1 MRTMKEIGRMKMRE
15 YSDGWWEREKKRE
28 VGREGRKGGRRERRR
43 RRRRRRR
50 GRRRMRRRMKRND
63 LMGCKWGS
71 RRADASWKH
80 LPIQR
85 SGSSTVTN
93 IVYVQWSTNM
103 RCVILE
109 AQYFWGYRF
118 SNIVELLLM
127 IRSAY
132 WWQLYYVK
140 TLIWITKYLIR
151 SVHAIA
157 VGKKASSNWW

>member
-43 RRRRRRR
+43 RRRR
-50 GRRRMRRRMKRND
+50 RRRMKRND

-118 SNIVELLLM
+118 SNI
-127 IRSAY
+127 Y
-132 WWQLYYVK
+132 
-140 TLIWITKYLIR
+140 WITAHDKICILMTALLCQDLNLNHKISHR